1 MHDEVVALGHGFW
14 NVRGSHEST
23 GFLDLGTQCSLVQLD
38 SGKFIFL
45 DSYTL
50 AGDVRDEIM
59 ALTNEGEDVEAILNL
74 HPFHTVHCAQM
85 ATDFSNAIMYGSS
98 RHHMQVPEV
107 DWEPEVVESDVVI
120 DRYPELQFSLP
131 EGIYYIAPQDDVHS
145 GSLLAYHP
153 ASKSLH
159 VDDTFVTPPF
169 AHLRDDM
176 PVISIHP
183 RTKDALKDEPNAV
196 EHYYNWAIDIAKK
209 WGDTENFCAAH
220 SALVKFENRDFETTL
235 IEAINNGRAQLGQ

>member
-50 AGDVRDEIM
+50 KGHVRDEIM
-59 ALTNEGEDVEAILNL
+59 ALTNEGQDVEAVLNL

-85 ATDFSNAIMYGSS
+85 VTDFPNAIMYGSS
-98 RHHMQVPEV
+98 RHREQVPEV
-107 DWEPEVVESDVVI
+107 DWAPEVVKSDTVTG
-120 DRYPELQFSLP
+120 RYPELEFSLP

-169 AHLRDDM
+169 DHLRDNM

-196 EHYYNWAIDIAKK
+196 EQYYNWAIDIAKK
-209 WGDTENFCAAH
+209 WGNTENFCVAH
-220 SALVKFENRDFETTL
+220 SALVKFKNRGFETTL
-235 IEAINNGRAQLGQ
+235 IEAIDNGRAELKQ

>member
-50 AGDVRDEIM
+50 TGNVRDEIM
-59 ALTNEGEDVEAILNL
+59 ALTNEGKDVEAVLNL

-85 ATDFSNAIMYGSS
+85 TTDFPNAIMYGSS
-98 RHHMQVPEV
+98 RHHEQVPEV
-107 DWEPEVVESDVVI
+107 DWAPEVVESNAVTG
-120 DRYPELQFSLP
+120 RYPELEFSLP

-145 GSLLAYHP
+145 GSLLAYHA

-159 VDDTFVTPPF
+159 VDDTFITPPF

-196 EHYYNWAIDIAKK
+196 EQYCNWAIDIAKK
-209 WGDTENFCAAH
+209 WGDTENFCPAH
-220 SALVKFENRDFETTL
+220 SALVKFKNREFETTL
-235 IEAINNGRAQLGQ
+235 IEAIDNGCAQLGQ

>member
-50 AGDVRDEIM
+50 KGHVRDEIM
-59 ALTNEGEDVEAILNL
+59 ALTNEGKDVEAVLNL

-85 ATDFSNAIMYGSS
+85 VTDFPNAIMYGSS
-98 RHHMQVPEV
+98 RHREQVPEV
-107 DWEPEVVESDVVI
+107 DWAPEMVESDVI
-120 DRYPELQFSLP
+120 TGRYPELEFSLP

-169 AHLRDDM
+169 DHLRDDM

-196 EHYYNWAIDIAKK
+196 EQYYNWAIDIAKK
-209 WGDTENFCAAH
+209 WGNTENFCAAH
-220 SALVKFENRDFETTL
+220 SALVKFKNRGFETAL
-235 IEAINNGRAQLGQ
+235 IDAIDNGRAKLEQ